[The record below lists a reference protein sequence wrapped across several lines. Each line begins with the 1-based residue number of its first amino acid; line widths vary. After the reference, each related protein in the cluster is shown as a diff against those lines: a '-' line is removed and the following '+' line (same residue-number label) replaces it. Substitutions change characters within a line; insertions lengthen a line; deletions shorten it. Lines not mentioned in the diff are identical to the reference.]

1 VRSAWHSKS
10 KSMLARYASCFEN
23 MATDRSHSPML
34 ASYAWRKS
42 MNGTPVLTLDSDFT
56 V

>member
-1 VRSAWHSKS
+1 
-10 KSMLARYASCFEN
+10 
-23 MATDRSHSPML
+23 ML